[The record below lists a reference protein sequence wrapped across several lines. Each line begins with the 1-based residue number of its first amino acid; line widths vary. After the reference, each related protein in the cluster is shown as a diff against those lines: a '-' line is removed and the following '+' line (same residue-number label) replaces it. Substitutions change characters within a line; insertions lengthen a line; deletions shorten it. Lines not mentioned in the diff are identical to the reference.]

1 MATKAKGTKRKDAT
15 KKGGVKAAGGA
26 GRAKAR
32 GGAASHGGANAPAD
46 PKKANRKEHEGAPPK
61 QTQEWPGSDAE
72 LTPRADH
79 GEESY
84 RGSGKLEGK
93 RALITGGDSGIGRA
107 IAIAFAREGA
117 DVAIVHHSEPDD
129 ARETLHWIG
138 DAGRHGVAF
147 ELDLADAANCRRAVE
162 QTVAELGG
170 IDIVVNN
177 AAYQQEVEDFEELG
191 ADQIERTFRVNI
203 LAYIH
208 VAQAAL
214 EHLGR
219 GGVILNTGSVTGLEG
234 HATLIDYSATKGA
247 IHTFTKSLAQALAK
261 KGVRVNCVAPG
272 PVWTP
277 LIPATLS
284 EEHVGTFGED
294 TFWERPAQPAEI
306 APTYVFLASDDGRYY
321 TGDVFAP
328 TGRGASR

>member
-1 MATKAKGTKRKDAT
+1 MATKSRSST
-15 KKGGVKAAGGA
+15 
-26 GRAKAR
+26 KAR
-32 GGAASHGGANAPAD
+32 KTTKSRPAHGGANQPDD
-46 PKKANRKEHEGAPPK
+46 PKKARRKSQEGAPPAQK
-61 QTQEWPGSDAE
+61 QKWPGSDAR
-72 LTPRADH
+72 LRPHADH

-129 ARETLHWIG
+129 ARETLEWIG

-147 ELDLADAANCRRAVE
+147 QLDLEDPKACRDAVAR
-162 QTVAELGG
+162 TVKELGG
-170 IDIVVNN
+170 LDIVVNN
-177 AAYQQEVEDFEELG
+177 AAYQQEVETFEGLTVE
-191 ADQIERTFRVNI
+191 QIERTFRTNI

-214 EHLGR
+214 EHLDEGS
-219 GGVILNTGSVTGLEG
+219 VILNTGSVTGLEG
-234 HATLIDYSATKGA
+234 HASLIDYAATKGA
-247 IHTFTKSLAQALAK
+247 IHTFTKSLAQALADR
-261 KGVRVNCVAPG
+261 GIRVNCVAPG

-284 EEHVGTFGED
+284 KEHVGSFGED
-294 TFWERPAQPAEI
+294 TFWGRPAQPAEI

-328 TGRGASR
+328 TGRGSSR